1 MSLSVCVPIHQ
12 DPPEYVGL
20 LEHSTPECVCLL
32 VKTPECVCLLVKTPE
47 CVCLLVKTPEC
58 VCLLEPSS
66 FSGNKLATRFVKL
79 CSGAT
84 PNLYLSSG
92 EARSYRKQEVTLKKT
107 LSLPFPQVR
116 HGPYR
121 KRLPI
126 ATQRFTSHQ
135 FTTFPSPDTSHGGQP
150 CNTTLD
156 GVVTLSSGWNSNP
169 DDVTLAL

>member
-32 VKTPECVCLLVKTPE
+32 
-47 CVCLLVKTPEC
+47 
-58 VCLLEPSS
+58 EPSS
-66 FSGNKLATRFVKL
+66 FSGNKLAPRFVKL

-116 HGPYR
+116 HGLYRKQEVTLKKTLSLPFPQVRHGPYR

-126 ATQRFTSHQ
+126 ATQRFTCHQ